1 MSPRVKSK
9 SGSGLSGDRSK
20 ALVWIRVRP
29 EYNGQDYVRTRVRP
43 QCGQKAGPNVGQSC
57 RSVDERQALGGSES
71 HLSVDQSQS

>member
-29 EYNGQDYVRTRVRP
+29 EYNGQDNVRTRVRP
-43 QCGQKAGPNVGQSC
+43 QCGPKAG
-57 RSVDERQALGGSES
+57 LG
-71 HLSVDQSQS
+71 VDQRQVLVWARVAVVWMRGRP